1 MVMIVVAILGGVIT
15 SRVSIKLAEPTLA
28 TIPAR
33 HPRWQQLSG
42 PIAVCDFTGALTC
55 VSAVWFVGLNLELV
69 VVLALAL
76 FLLSLSVVDLYLYRL
91 PDRLVF
97 LGLGVAVCLMV
108 ANSLGRGDFEPFY
121 LAAVGMFSYFGLLL
135 AVHLLSHR
143 GLGFGD
149 VKLALLLGL
158 HLGWGA
164 GIYGG
169 GWLTVIH
176 LVFVSQVLASAF
188 GAVGGLAV
196 ALIRAKRRNNFLAD
210 PSSANTNERLLTQ
223 SFPFGPALAAAT
235 MIVILYIFAVSV

>member
-1 MVMIVVAILGGVIT
+1 MAMIVVAILGGVT
-15 SRVSIKLAEPTLA
+15 ASRVSIKLAEPTLA
-28 TIPAR
+28 TIPGR
-33 HPRWQQLSG
+33 HPLWQQLSG
-42 PIAVCDFTGALTC
+42 IIAAFDFISMVIW

-69 VVLALAL
+69 VVLSLGL
-76 FLLSLSVVDLYLYRL
+76 FLLSLSVVDLYSYRL

-108 ANSLGRGDFEPFY
+108 AISLGRGDFESFY

-135 AVHLLSHR
+135 VVHLLSPR

-164 GIYGG
+164 GIYGE
-169 GWLTVIH
+169 GWLTVMH

-196 ALIRAKRRNNFLAD
+196 ALIRAKRRRNFLAD
-210 PSSANTNERLLTQ
+210 PLSGNTNESLFTQ

-235 MIVILYIFAVSV
+235 MIVTLYILAVSV